1 MGICSSSSRSSDSDN
16 NGRSEREGLPQGDLP
31 LSTDKPSWT
40 TREPKTREEILRQ
53 QREVVLDHAYMLF
66 IQACVALSPSSLS
79 CYCLTM
85 PGSHE
90 LSFQQFWDTTPML
103 EGRQEIWNA
112 LRAAANSDDHD
123 FAQTILASAGV
134 RLPDG
139 TLRVA
144 YDELGNIYR
153 LPMYC
158 ICMPDNVLGLSVA
171 CADQPMDNPSE
182 APSSPTT
189 TPAHPAAGQASA
201 SGGIPARQGDV
212 QPLKIRVSNGR
223 NLTLEDAGQDDTIR
237 RIRAL
242 VAKEVNLDPNRL
254 LMMFVGKALADKVT
268 LSTLGIR
275 KNEVLQVM
283 LLP

>member
-53 QREVVLDHAYMLF
+53 QRE
-66 IQACVALSPSSLS
+66 
-79 CYCLTM
+79 
-85 PGSHE
+85 
-90 LSFQQFWDTTPML
+90 FWDTTPML